1 MDFPVYRAFDHHQH
15 EAQVDGNVDLFC
27 TDGNMP
33 VDTGTAEIE
42 RISGPVVFHVEFF
55 GDVLCNALHCFL
67 GIFQGFAVIAS
78 NFDTGH
84 ECLSGS
90 GLLGVVLF

>member
-1 MDFPVYRAFDHHQH
+1 MDFPIYRTFDHHQH
-15 EAQVDGNVDLFC
+15 EAQVDGNMDLLRA
-27 TDGNMP
+27 DGYVA
-33 VDTGTAEIE
+33 VDTGAAEIE

-55 GDVLCNALHCFL
+55 GDVLSNAFHSFL
-67 GIFQGFAVIAS
+67 GVFQGFAVIAS

-90 GLLGVVLF
+90 GL